1 MQVNKVK
8 VISTFVALS
17 TAIVVLVILATSPK
31 QPLLSNTNRVVA
43 VKILKAEPQEFT
55 PLYKAYGR
63 IETSKTLNLYAQ
75 VEGEII
81 SINENFEVGNQ
92 VNKSE
97 VIYRIDE
104 QRYQNQMQAR
114 LGELKVAEAN
124 LQLELGQQSFSE
136 SEYQRVKPS
145 QVGPKKELQESLM
158 LRKPQLEI
166 AEANV
171 LIAASNLE
179 IAKKNL
185 LQSKYQLQE
194 DYIVLGKNAF
204 KGEFV
209 QKGDLIGSLASLSG
223 LRVNLSLPSDIVSVL
238 SVGQKVEVY
247 RDNKI
252 SVGAYI
258 SQVPPILAPS
268 SQLQNV
274 YLAVENENKSLILNE
289 FVTVNLTLPSYK
301 NVLKVP
307 MSSIDEDK
315 IWLVDKS
322 MRLLSKRIQV
332 VWKNENSIVI
342 KNVLEKGMYI
352 VENKI
357 YGAKDG
363 MTATITNGELK

>member
-1 MQVNKVK
+1 
-8 VISTFVALS
+8 
-17 TAIVVLVILATSPK
+17 
-31 QPLLSNTNRVVA
+31 
-43 VKILKAEPQEFT
+43 
-55 PLYKAYGR
+55 
-63 IETSKTLNLYAQ
+63 
-75 VEGEII
+75 
-81 SINENFEVGNQ
+81 
-92 VNKSE
+92 
-97 VIYRIDE
+97 
-104 QRYQNQMQAR
+104 
-114 LGELKVAEAN
+114 
-124 LQLELGQQSFSE
+124 
-136 SEYQRVKPS
+136 
-145 QVGPKKELQESLM
+145 
-158 LRKPQLEI
+158 
-166 AEANV
+166 
-171 LIAASNLE
+171 
-179 IAKKNL
+179 
-185 LQSKYQLQE
+185 
-194 DYIVLGKNAF
+194 
-204 KGEFV
+204 
-209 QKGDLIGSLASLSG
+209 
-223 LRVNLSLPSDIVSVL
+223 LSLPSDIVSVL